1 MRSGWIW
8 VCGVELEERM
18 RHGNGVGVGV
28 GVGVEGFGVNEMA
41 GTSMEFLRV
50 EMGLMA
56 L

>member
-28 GVGVEGFGVNEMA
+28 GVEGFGVNEMA
-41 GTSMEFLRV
+41 ETSMEFLSV

>member
-18 RHGNGVGVGV
+18 IHGN

-41 GTSMEFLRV
+41 KTSMKFLSV

-56 L
+56 LQF

>member
-18 RHGNGVGVGV
+18 RHGNGV

>member
-18 RHGNGVGVGV
+18 RHGNGVGV
-28 GVGVEGFGVNEMA
+28 EGFGVNEVA

>member
-18 RHGNGVGVGV
+18 RHGNGVGV

>member
-8 VCGVELEERM
+8 VCGVELEERV
-18 RHGNGVGVGV
+18 RHGN

-41 GTSMEFLRV
+41 ETSMEFLSV

-56 L
+56 WQF